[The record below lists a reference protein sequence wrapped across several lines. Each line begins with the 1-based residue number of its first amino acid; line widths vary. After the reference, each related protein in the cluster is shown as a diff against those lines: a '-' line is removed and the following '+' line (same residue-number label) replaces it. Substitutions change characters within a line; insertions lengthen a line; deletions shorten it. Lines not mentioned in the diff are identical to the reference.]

1 MKKAFSILLI
11 SVLIFSIAGYEI
23 IFSVML
29 YQYKEE
35 GESIISSGKKAENE
49 VVLVINSSNEDLFE
63 RENDHEVRFKGIMYD
78 VRKEEKKGNDLVL
91 HAVMDVNEQ
100 SLVNNLRLDNK
111 NEKSGNHSK
120 AQLNGKDFS
129 VLYLIPVNAYKKS
142 DTYLSQ
148 MHLPSV
154 IKYSQPDN
162 QLNTPP
168 PKLLIV

>member
-11 SVLIFSIAGYEI
+11 TVLIFSIAGYEI

-35 GESIISSGKKAENE
+35 GKSIISSGKKPENE
-49 VVLVINSSNEDLFE
+49 VVLVINSSNKDLFE
-63 RENDHEVRFKGIMYD
+63 RENDYEVKFKGIMYD
-78 VRKEEKKGNDLVL
+78 IRKEEKKGNDLIL
-91 HAVMDVNEQ
+91 YAVMDVNEQ

-120 AQLNGKDFS
+120 AQLSGKDFS

-142 DTYLSQ
+142 DTYLSKI
-148 MHLPSV
+148 HLPSV

-162 QLNTPP
+162 RLNTPP
-168 PKLLIV
+168 PRLLIV